1 MDSMERV
8 TTKQA
13 AKELNITAV
22 AGCITAQSHKRAKE
36 KGDHCSGHPIQ
47 KFVSYLKTY
56 KYYNKSDTGMQEKRR
71 QESLYFQGIRKVLS
85 TL

>member
-1 MDSMERV
+1 M
-8 TTKQA
+8 
-13 AKELNITAV
+13 
-22 AGCITAQSHKRAKE
+22 TAQSHKRAKE

-71 QESLYFQGIRKVLS
+71 QESLYFQGISKVLS